1 MARLQTAAVGATE
14 RRLWLRLHMSAR
26 SCQQTNAPSI
36 RNQKFSHTR
45 LGPMSPR
52 SRVEEMESQVVTL
65 ITDASNKSL
74 DASDGSVFRIMT
86 GAAMLRSEER
96 RVGTPA
102 RAG

>member
-52 SRVEEMESQVVTL
+52 PRVEEMESQVVTL

-74 DASDGSVFRIMT
+74 DAGGDSASRNLR
-86 GAAMLRSEER
+86 GAAK
-96 RVGTPA
+96 VF
-102 RAG
+102 